1 MISEKLQVSLYNPAT
16 AQYGQPKCVDS
27 EVLLGWKFDKSK
39 PNSHESY

>member
-16 AQYGQPKCVDS
+16 AQYGKY
-27 EVLLGWKFDKSK
+27 EKSK